1 MDNAICGGAGS
12 TLTGNALKAVKAA
25 IFMGDPHN
33 RNGLPYN
40 VGTCKAQGVSPL
52 LLQLLV
58 SLLTS
63 TLVRRPPCWIHLR
76 TCQQQHHP
84 ELLRLSGSILLQR
97 KRRQPPPAVRQHLRQ
112 PGSHL
117 HQEQGHCL
125 SASLARTGENKS
137 WPAPIAGAILR
148 CKYESNEHVYALK
161 F

>member
-52 LLQLLV
+52 FLQLLV

-84 ELLRLSGSILLQR
+84 ELLRLCIFGTNSGNQKLAGTY
-97 KRRQPPPAVRQHLRQ
+97 RRCH
-112 PGSHL
+112 S
-117 HQEQGHCL
+117 
-125 SASLARTGENKS
+125 SM
-137 WPAPIAGAILR
+137 
-148 CKYESNEHVYALK
+148 
-161 F
+161 